1 MISAADIAGPA
12 CGWHETDPLSATHM
26 SPVTSHSRR
35 QCGPPMRTPV
45 PSSRRITVGTWIIWR
60 TRSVFASTRRRMLAN
75 WRLIHTQ
82 PCHEKGGVVTVRRP
96 NGRALGRRA
105 SRAGAPGWRA
115 RARGCASPRRRHPSV
130 GRFRPPAACGHGSA
144 NRSWSVRRS
153 CGARLPRVLVVAEQ
167 PVGGHDGDAHEDGVG
182 HLRDEE
188 AARLWLVAYLVRLL
202 GERQLHLPAGVLC
215 SPRDDAIIKLLEH
228 TRGARMRL
236 PDDQRLEL
244 PRVTRVTS
252 LMISGRPSVSI
263 GSKNLNE
270 GGACLR
276 MPRRY
281 CPSLS
286 TSESFLF
293 VADGSL

>member
-1 MISAADIAGPA
+1 
-12 CGWHETDPLSATHM
+12 
-26 SPVTSHSRR
+26 
-35 QCGPPMRTPV
+35 
-45 PSSRRITVGTWIIWR
+45 
-60 TRSVFASTRRRMLAN
+60 MLAN
-75 WRLIHTQ
+75 CRLIHTQ
-82 PCHEKGGVVTVRRP
+82 PCYAGRGVVIAPAILMEGRSEGARQGQARRVG
-96 NGRALGRRA
+96 GRE
-105 SRAGAPGWRA
+105 
-115 RARGCASPRRRHPSV
+115 RGCASPRRRHPSV

-144 NRSWSVRRS
+144 NRSRTVIRS
-153 CGARLPRVLVVAEQ
+153 GSARLPRVLVVAEQ

-202 GERQLHLPAGVLC
+202 GERQLHLPTGVRH
-215 SPRDDAIIKLLEH
+215 SSRDGARVKSLEH
-228 TRGARMRL
+228 TRGARMHPADR
-236 PDDQRLEL
+236 QRLGLLGL
-244 PRVTRVTS
+244 PRVTGVTS